1 MLFAHICYYER
12 NNTAGKI
19 AKHHFIYGKPCKG
32 EEHMKHSQGV
42 TKAVKKDGAIYYRS
56 SITVKSKHISLGSYN
71 TEQKA
76 ADAYREACLILREG
90 VYELEDYNES
100 IALDFSKFVIL
111 LNYRNSGIY
120 FKTPIYLQTRYFYY
134 YLSPDKRFIFD
145 REDLFFYANH
155 KIQIRGGYY
164 FICDYGSQYSILS
177 RYGIKSY
184 AKKGIDYIFANQD
197 EYDYRYENI
206 KVINEYMGVTDISN
220 GTHTCYECR
229 IHINGNILVG
239 RYPDKITAAIAYNKA
254 ADTLASH
261 GISKQYIKNYITS
274 YNTEQY
280 LKTYSTVAISPNII
294 HYKGLPH

>member
-1 MLFAHICYYER
+1 MR
-12 NNTAGKI
+12 
-19 AKHHFIYGKPCKG
+19 
-32 EEHMKHSQGV
+32 HSQGV
-42 TKAVKKDGAIYYRS
+42 TKAARTDGTIYYRS
-56 SITVKSKHISLGSYN
+56 SITIKSKHISLGSYH
-71 TEQKA
+71 TEQEA
-76 ADAYREACLILREG
+76 ANAYHEACLILREG
-90 VYELEDYNES
+90 AYELEDYNNS
-100 IALDFSKFVIL
+100 ITLDFSKFVIL

-120 FKTPIYLQTRYFYY
+120 FKTPIYLQSRYFYY

-184 AKKGIDYIFANQD
+184 AKKGIDYIFVNQD

-206 KVINEYMGVTDISN
+206 KVINEYMGVTEITK
-220 GTHTCYECR
+220 GTQTCYECL
-229 IHINGNILVG
+229 IHINGNTLVG

-254 ADTLASH
+254 VDILTSH
-261 GISKQYIKNYITS
+261 GLRKQYIKNYITS

-280 LKTYSTVAISPNII
+280 LKTYTTVEISPKIVN
-294 HYKGLPH
+294 YAL